1 MRAAAESRVPVVSA
15 VGHETD
21 WTLIDH
27 AADVRAPTPT
37 AAAEMCV
44 PVRADLI
51 SRVAQLEARG
61 LGAVTRVTKQN
72 QASLRSAAR
81 AMPSVKVFLSGSQ
94 QRADSAIDGLQ
105 ASLRTQ
111 LGGRRLAMTK
121 AAGGLARHSPFL
133 HLAMSRERLRAS
145 MGKLQL
151 LKRTRAAAA
160 HQALERAEA
169 ALRLVVRRAS
179 ERRRNDLAT
188 IGRHWELRRAQVAA
202 LPAALRRDAARADVA
217 LKRVSVEALR
227 RRKAAAA
234 KVLHVFAA
242 VNYKSILGRG
252 FALVLDG
259 KGAVLTNVAAAEA
272 ARLLTIRFGD
282 GDVAAEAKRP
292 RPRTGRKAA
301 AAEQPALF

>member
-1 MRAAAESRVPVVSA
+1 M
-15 VGHETD
+15 
-21 WTLIDH
+21 
-27 AADVRAPTPT
+27 
-37 AAAEMCV
+37 
-44 PVRADLI
+44 
-51 SRVAQLEARG
+51 
-61 LGAVTRVTKQN
+61 
-72 QASLRSAAR
+72 
-81 AMPSVKVFLSGSQ
+81 
-94 QRADSAIDGLQ
+94 
-105 ASLRTQ
+105 
-111 LGGRRLAMTK
+111 
-121 AAGGLARHSPFL
+121 
-133 HLAMSRERLRAS
+133 
-145 MGKLQL
+145 
-151 LKRTRAAAA
+151 
-160 HQALERAEA
+160 
-169 ALRLVVRRAS
+169 RRAS

-292 RPRTGRKAA
+292 RPRRAGKRPPPNSRRCSELFSGDRIARRGA
-301 AAEQPALF
+301 RPMQGPAQPGGEEGGDPAVERGVVLEPSLNVLLS